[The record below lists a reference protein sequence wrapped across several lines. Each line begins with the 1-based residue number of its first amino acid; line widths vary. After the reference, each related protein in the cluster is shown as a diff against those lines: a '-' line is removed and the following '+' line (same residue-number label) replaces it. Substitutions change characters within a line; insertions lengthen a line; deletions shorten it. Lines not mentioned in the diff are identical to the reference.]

1 MSDQILKLGQE
12 LLSMGQKIIDNQG
25 NGKKKHE
32 EKEDEGDSSS
42 ENKGKV
48 LDMPNKAL
56 IVASLKRKIGE

>member
-1 MSDQILKLGQE
+1 MSDKLLKLGQE

-32 EKEDEGDSSS
+32 EKEDEEDSSS